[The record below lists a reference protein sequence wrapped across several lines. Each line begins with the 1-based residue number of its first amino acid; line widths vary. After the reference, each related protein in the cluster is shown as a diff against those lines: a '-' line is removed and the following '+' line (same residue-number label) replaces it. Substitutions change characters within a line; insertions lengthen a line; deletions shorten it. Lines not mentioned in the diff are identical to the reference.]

1 MTPTSSFSAAE
12 PAPHPSPLAGLRA
25 RLVAPVD
32 ASWLAAFRVIYGVLL
47 AVSMGRFLAYG
58 WVESFFVEPHFHFKY
73 WGFAWVE
80 PLPGPLLH
88 GLFALLLVLALCIAA
103 GLFYRAS
110 ALLFALGLAYVELLD
125 VTTYLNHYYLAA
137 LLAGLLAAAPAAR
150 LWSVDAWLRHRRRR
164 AARPFESVPS
174 PVVARSWLWL
184 FRFQIG
190 VVYTFAGLAK
200 AQGDWLLHAQP
211 LAIWLG
217 AVTDLPL
224 LGPLFT
230 RAWAPFL
237 FSWCGFLFDTTIVPF
252 LLWERTRRFAF
263 PVVVVFHALTSLL
276 FPIGMFPLIM
286 VLSALVFFS
295 PSWPCDVLAAA
306 GMTFRRPPTVSGLH
320 ARASALGPAPMPS
333 RFTTVALAL
342 GVFYCA
348 VQLAL
353 PLRFLAYRGNVLW
366 DEQGMRFSWRVMLRA
381 KGGETTFV
389 VRRERDSRVF
399 FVSPRSYLTVLQ
411 ESEMSSQ
418 PDLIVQLAHRIRDDF
433 RERGHGPVEVRVESR
448 VSLNGRRSAPFID
461 PAIDLGRVDDG
472 LSLAGLVLP
481 PPRSAPPRTRPVL

>member
-1 MTPTSSFSAAE
+1 VTRTSAE
-12 PAPHPSPLAGLRA
+12 LRA
-25 RLVAPVD
+25 RLLAPVD
-32 ASWLAAFRVIYGVLL
+32 AAWLAAFRVIYGILL
-47 AVSMGRFLAYG
+47 AVSMGRFIAYG
-58 WVESFFVEPHFHFKY
+58 WIDSFFVAPRFHFKY

-88 GLFALLLVLALCIAA
+88 GLFALLFVLALSLAA
-103 GLFYRAS
+103 GLLYRAS

-137 LLAGLLAAAPAAR
+137 LLAGLLATAPAAR
-150 LWSVDAWLRHRRRR
+150 VWSVDAWLRRRRQHAERPLER
-164 AARPFESVPS
+164 APA
-174 PVVARSWLWL
+174 PVVARAWLWL

-200 AQGDWLLHAQP
+200 AQGDWLFHAQP

-224 LGPLFT
+224 LGGLFT
-230 RAWAPFL
+230 EPWAPFL
-237 FSWCGFLFDTTIVPF
+237 FSWCGFLFDTSIVPL
-252 LLWERTRRFAF
+252 LLWDRTRSFAF
-263 PVVVVFHALTSLL
+263 PLVVAFHALTSLL

-286 VLSALVFFS
+286 VLTALVFFP
-295 PSWPCDVLAAA
+295 PSWPRRVLHAASA
-306 GMTFRRPPTVSGLH
+306 TFRRLPRELVSG
-320 ARASALGPAPMPS
+320 ANGSALGPAPAPS
-333 RFTTVALAL
+333 RFATTALVLGAL
-342 GVFYCA
+342 YCA

-381 KGGETTFV
+381 KGGDTTFV
-389 VRRERDSRVF
+389 VRRERDQRVF

-433 RERGHGPVEVRVESR
+433 AERGHGPVEVHVESR
-448 VSLNGRRSAPFID
+448 VSLNGRRSVPFID
-461 PAIDLGRVDDG
+461 PAVDLGRIDDG

-481 PPRSAPPRTRPVL
+481 PPTSAPPRTHPVL